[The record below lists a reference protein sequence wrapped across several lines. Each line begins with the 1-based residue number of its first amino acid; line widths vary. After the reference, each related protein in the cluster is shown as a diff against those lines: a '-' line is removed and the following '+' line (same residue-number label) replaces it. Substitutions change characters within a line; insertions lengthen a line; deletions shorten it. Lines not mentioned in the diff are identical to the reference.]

1 MNEIELTLLEEEQL
15 VGSDKCDCLDLFK
28 HTSVERGC
36 TDYCILTGASSIP
49 MRINGQ
55 LDYSKKSIPFWTKSG
70 FGGEVVRVCHHQ
82 KIETIIVYD
91 DYVSIVPVFK
101 VDPHLLSTL
110 PQVKNNGII
119 EVQYGEYPSFIV
131 EEELFSKLETALQEG
146 KLSETGKVY
155 TKDPIPRMF
164 CNRIPTLT
172 EFLYGGKKYIR
183 LKMDRDRWGHLSNGV
198 IVQKGIVYW
207 LKVEPIV
214 WQYDAPSGFLISK
227 TGLVSGVPFCDEPTN
242 SIEDAYMYHYL
253 NTYLAKEIIPSQMVE
268 DKSSVFDNNES
279 LKKYVYKNYGKKR

>member
-1 MNEIELTLLEEEQL
+1 MNGIELTLLEEEQL

-28 HTSVERGC
+28 HTSVDRGC

-70 FGGEVVRVCHHQ
+70 FGGEQVLIYHYQEV
-82 KIETIIVYD
+82 EPFFVYED
-91 DYVSIVPVFK
+91 CASIVPVFK
-101 VDPHLLSTL
+101 VDPHLLPTL

-131 EEELFSKLETALQEG
+131 EGELSRKLEIALQEG
-146 KLSETGKVY
+146 KMSKTGKVY
-155 TKDPIPRMF
+155 KQDLIPRMF
-164 CNRIPTLT
+164 CKRIPTLN
-172 EFLYGGKKYIR
+172 EFLYRGKKYIR
-183 LKMDRDRWGHLSNGV
+183 LKTDRDKWEYLSNGV
-198 IVQKGIVYW
+198 YVQKGMAYW

-214 WQYDAPSGFLISK
+214 WQYDAPSGLLISK

-242 SIEDAYMYHYL
+242 SIEESYMYHYL
-253 NTYLAKEIIPSQMVE
+253 NTYLAKEIIPSQIVE
-268 DKSSVFDNNES
+268 DKSSSLDHNE
-279 LKKYVYKNYGKKR
+279 LFQRIAYKQYGKRM